1 MPTMIENE
9 LKERA
14 KAIEAELKA
23 AGVAPVLTS
32 DQTAEALGLEH
43 PRTVARMI
51 ARGELV
57 GFSIGN
63 RHRIRRAALAQFIA
77 EREK

>member
-1 MPTMIENE
+1 MSALQTN
-9 LKERA
+9 LNERA
-14 KAIEAELKA
+14 REIEAELKA
-23 AGVAPVLTS
+23 AGVAAVLTA
-32 DQTAEALGLEH
+32 DQAAEALGLEH

-57 GFSIGN
+57 AFSIGN

-77 EREK
+77 AREK